1 MNRTLL
7 ATFLLC
13 ALGRGAVAGDAGG
26 DLELEID
33 GAITEG
39 AYGDALTLSEEAI
52 QTYPARPRVWYLR
65 GVALF
70 EVARMREAADAFRQA
85 LRRQR
90 DWPDATAKLATATW
104 LLGDA
109 EAAHALVVPALR
121 RAPRH
126 DELRQLREGLDMD
139 VRCRRDFWRSGLDEK
154 SPQWA
159 AQHFLLDLKQGEYV
173 RVLTSDIDSELLDR
187 WLPGGGRTNVRT
199 AVDEL
204 VSQVGRSLANQTL
217 VPDLIG
223 FAVSDEVRMEGQ
235 RAKVGV
241 NVLLRVHATP
251 ELVAMLRD
259 MGNSALSVFWLK
271 GRFGEMLR
279 ALEPAQ
285 REKTLAA
292 LAEGYTLLGPIF
304 VELVPRG
311 EAWKVVDVT
320 VPHLSSLSLAGLMD
334 SEAKKRA
341 LPASV
346 AAAPAVGATAAPSAA
361 ATPPPEEAASL
372 DRSRLALMGAG
383 GLVAG
388 FLVFFL
394 LRWRLK
400 RSR

>member
-1 MNRTLL
+1 M
-7 ATFLLC
+7 
-13 ALGRGAVAGDAGG
+13 
-26 DLELEID
+26 
-33 GAITEG
+33 
-39 AYGDALTLSEEAI
+39 
-52 QTYPARPRVWYLR
+52 
-65 GVALF
+65 
-70 EVARMREAADAFRQA
+70 
-85 LRRQR
+85 
-90 DWPDATAKLATATW
+90 
-104 LLGDA
+104 
-109 EAAHALVVPALR
+109 
-121 RAPRH
+121 
-126 DELRQLREGLDMD
+126 
-139 VRCRRDFWRSGLDEK
+139 
-154 SPQWA
+154 
-159 AQHFLLDLKQGEYV
+159 
-173 RVLTSDIDSELLDR
+173 
-187 WLPGGGRTNVRT
+187 RT

-204 VSQVGRSLANQTL
+204 VPQVGRSLANQTL